1 MDSPEVL
8 PAAPGAVQEK
18 LALSA
23 IRRYIIKLSHDKVA
37 TLSLRGWNATGRRKT
52 TVNCKNVFFNV
63 LECIGNTPLIR
74 INRMNPNPNVTLYI
88 KFEAKNPAGS
98 VKDRT
103 ALFMIETAER
113 EGQLVP
119 GKIIIEA
126 TSGNTGIG
134 LAMVA
139 AVKGYRVLLAMPET
153 ASLERQ
159 KILKALGAE
168 LLLTPG
174 SLGTD
179 GAIEEVYNLVREN
192 PDRYFMTDQFN
203 NPANTAAHYHGT
215 GPEIYEQTEGGV
227 NVVVAAL
234 GTTGTAMGILQAMK
248 ERDPAIRVVAV
259 EPYPGHKVQGLKNMK
274 ESYVPEI
281 FDRHALDEVALVK
294 DEDAFEAAR
303 RLAREEGIFA
313 GMSSGAAMA
322 VAMRIASEM
331 REGIVVAVLPDG
343 GDRYLSTNLFTTLL
357 EPDFRF
363 YNLLERQ
370 KVEFKPLKEGK
381 ARICVTGP
389 PLDQPLS
396 VQDARRFL
404 LADLLS
410 RFFQAKSFSVDE
422 VVLIPDF
429 DSRTI
434 NSSIAAGMCLGP
446 YTQQRFESFLEDLD
460 SLGIHRAYRYPRTT
474 EHLDTIVDFT
484 RKLIAN
490 GLAYEKLR
498 SVYFNLS
505 QSKNYG
511 KLSRV
516 NLKKILLG
524 KTVDLNAYEKLNPR
538 DFALLKRA
546 TLSELKRGACVKTD
560 WGNVIP
566 TWHISA
572 ASAAI
577 HDLGPQID
585 IVVSSM
591 DFLFPH
597 LENVREIGEALTGK
611 PFANTWMIAELVW
624 SAKKEKEQNPVDEGM
639 PVRELFEMGY
649 SAREVRYWL
658 LGTHYRKPIHA
669 APENLSNA
677 AAGLRRIDEFLMKLH
692 AVRDSER
699 EDTDLAEMAY
709 SLEQEFLEA
718 LADDLNVPRALTG
731 VFRFIRQANPVLDQ
745 AGASQARRRQ
755 VLDIFR
761 KFDDILGVFDLGA
774 QPIGPAEEKL
784 IRKREEARRRK
795 NWAEADSIRD
805 DLLRCGIR
813 VIDTPSGSRWEHC
826 KPEPPAE
833 LGAK

>member
-1 MDSPEVL
+1 MN
-8 PAAPGAVQEK
+8 
-18 LALSA
+18 
-23 IRRYIIKLSHDKVA
+23 R
-37 TLSLRGWNATGRRKT
+37 
-52 TVNCKNVFFNV
+52 KNVFSSV
-63 LECIGNTPLIR
+63 LECVGNTPLIR
-74 INRMNPNPNVTLYI
+74 LNRMNPNPRVTLYV

-98 VKDRT
+98 VKDRA
-103 ALFMIETAER
+103 ALSMIETAER
-113 EGQLVP
+113 EGLLVP
-119 GKIIIEA
+119 GKIIVEA

-174 SLGTD
+174 ALGTD

-215 GPEIYEQTEGGV
+215 GPEIYEQTEGRV
-227 NVVVAAL
+227 NVVVATL
-234 GTTGTAMGILQAMK
+234 GTTGTAMGVLQAMR
-248 ERDPAIRVVAV
+248 ERDPAIKVIAV
-259 EPYPGHKVQGLKNMK
+259 EPHPGHKVQGLKNMK
-274 ESYVPEI
+274 ESYVPGI
-281 FDRHALDEVALVK
+281 FDRHALDEVMHVK
-294 DEDAFEAAR
+294 DEEAFEAAR

-313 GMSSGAAMA
+313 GMSSGAATA
-322 VAMRIASEM
+322 AAMQIASRME
-331 REGIVVAVLPDG
+331 EGMIVAILPDG
-343 GDRYLSTNLFTTLL
+343 GDRYLSTSLFTTML

-363 YNLLERQ
+363 YNLLERA
-370 KVEFKPLKEGK
+370 KSEFKPVKEGK

-396 VQDARRFL
+396 IEDSRRFL

-446 YTQQRFESFLEDLD
+446 YTQQRFESFLGDLD

-474 EHLDTIVDFT
+474 EHLDTIVQFT
-484 RKLIAN
+484 RELIDK

-498 SVYFNLS
+498 SVYFNVS
-505 QSKNYG
+505 ESKNYG
-511 KLSRV
+511 KLSRI
-516 NLKKILLG
+516 NLKKVRHG
-524 KTVDLNAYEKLNPR
+524 KTVDLNAYEKRNPS

-577 HDLGPQID
+577 HDLGSQID

-597 LENVREIGEALTGK
+597 LENVREIGEALTAK
-611 PFANTWMIAELVW
+611 PFANTWMIAERIW
-624 SAKKEKEQNPVDEGM
+624 SAKKDKAQNVLDETM
-639 PVRELFEMGY
+639 PVRGLFEMGY

-669 APENLSNA
+669 AMDNLDNA
-677 AAGLRRIDEFLMKLH
+677 ATGLRRIDDFLKK
-692 AVRDSER
+692 VRTLRGPEQEDSP
-699 EDTDLAEMAY
+699 LSEMAY
-709 SLEQEFLEA
+709 TLDREFLDA
-718 LADDLNVPRALTG
+718 LADDLNVPRALASA
-731 VFRFIRQANPVLDQ
+731 FKFIRRANPVLDRYG
-745 AGASQARRRQ
+745 AGPAQKRQIVEVFRRA
-755 VLDIFR
+755 
-761 KFDDILGVFDLGA
+761 DDILGIFDLGS
-774 QPIGPAEEKL
+774 QPIGPAEEEL
-784 IRKREEARRRK
+784 LRKREEARAQK
-795 NWAEADSIRD
+795 DWAAADKIRD
-805 DLLRCGIR
+805 DLLACGIR
-813 VIDTPSGSRWEHC
+813 VIDTPAGSRWEPC
-826 KPEPPAE
+826 KPTSSDFT
-833 LGAK
+833 LDVTNKGR

>member
-1 MDSPEVL
+1 MRV
-8 PAAPGAVQEK
+8 APDNRTQE
-18 LALSA
+18 
-23 IRRYIIKLSHDKVA
+23 D
-37 TLSLRGWNATGRRKT
+37 
-52 TVNCKNVFFNV
+52 TVSCKNVFSSV
-63 LECIGNTPLIR
+63 LDCIGNTPLIR
-74 INRMNPNPNVTLYI
+74 INRMNPNPNVTLYV

-98 VKDRT
+98 IKDRA
-103 ALFMIETAER
+103 ALSMIETAER
-113 EGQLVP
+113 EGLLAP

-174 SLGTD
+174 AMGTD
-179 GAIEEVYNLVREN
+179 GSIEEVYNLVREN

-203 NPANTAAHYHGT
+203 NPANTLAHYNGT
-215 GPEIYEQTEGGV
+215 GPEIYDQTDGKV
-227 NVVVAAL
+227 NVVVATL
-234 GTTGTAMGILQAMK
+234 GTTGTAMGILAAMK
-248 ERDPAIRVVAV
+248 ERDPAIKVVAV
-259 EPYPGHKVQGLKNMK
+259 EPFPGHKVQGLKNMK
-274 ESYVPEI
+274 ESYVPGI
-281 FDRHALDEVALVK
+281 FDRHTLDEVVHIK

-322 VAMRIASEM
+322 TAMRIASEM
-331 REGIVVAVLPDG
+331 KDGMVVAVLPDG
-343 GDRYLSTNLFTTLL
+343 GDRYLSTNLFTTML
-357 EPDFRF
+357 EPDFKF

-370 KVEFKPLKEGK
+370 KIDFKPVKEGK

-389 PLDQPLS
+389 PLDQSLS

-410 RFFQAKSFSVDE
+410 RFFRAKSFSVE
-422 VVLIPDF
+422 EIVLIPDF

-434 NSSIAAGMCLGP
+434 NSSLAAGMCLGP
-446 YTQQRFESFLEDLD
+446 YTQQRFESFLGDLD
-460 SLGIHRAYRYPRTT
+460 SLGIKRVYRYPRTT
-474 EHLDTIVDFT
+474 EHIDTIIEFT
-484 RKLIAN
+484 RRLITN

-498 SVYFNLS
+498 SVYFDLS
-505 QSKNYG
+505 KSKTYG
-511 KLSRV
+511 KLSRI
-516 NLKKILLG
+516 NLKKILVG

-585 IVVSSM
+585 IVVSGM

-597 LENVREIGEALTGK
+597 LENVREIGRALTGK
-611 PFANTWMIAELVW
+611 PFANVWMIAERVW
-624 SAKKEKEQNPVDEGM
+624 SAKKDKEKNSIDETM
-639 PVRELFEMGY
+639 PVRGLFEMGY
-649 SAREVRYWL
+649 SAREARYWL
-658 LGTHYRKPIHA
+658 LATHYRKPIHA
-669 APENLSNA
+669 GLDNLSNA
-677 AAGLRRIDEFLMKLH
+677 VSGLRRIDEFLTKMAATRSSGDGDGPL
-692 AVRDSER
+692 SE
-699 EDTDLAEMAY
+699 LANT
-709 SLEQEFLEA
+709 LEREFLEA
-718 LADDLNVPRALTG
+718 LSDDLNVPRALAA

-745 AGASQARRRQ
+745 SGAGRPQKRQ
-755 VLDIFR
+755 IAEVFGKIN
-761 KFDDILGVFDLGA
+761 DILGVFELGA
-774 QPIGPAEEKL
+774 QPLGPTEDAL
-784 IRKREEARRRK
+784 IRKREHARKSR
-795 NWAEADSIRD
+795 NWEDADRIRD
-805 DLLRCGIR
+805 DLLKCGIR
-813 VIDTPSGSRWEHC
+813 VIDTPSGSRWEHF
-826 KPEPPAE
+826 KPDVI
-833 LGAK
+833 K

>member
-1 MDSPEVL
+1 MQNPDNRT
-8 PAAPGAVQEK
+8 QETK
-18 LALSA
+18 
-23 IRRYIIKLSHDKVA
+23 
-37 TLSLRGWNATGRRKT
+37 
-52 TVNCKNVFFNV
+52 VNCKNVFSSV

-74 INRMNPNPNVTLYI
+74 INRMNPNPNVTLYV

-98 VKDRT
+98 IKDRA
-103 ALFMIETAER
+103 ALSMIETAER
-113 EGQLVP
+113 EGLLVP

-174 SLGTD
+174 SMGTD
-179 GAIEEVYNLVREN
+179 GSIEEVYNLVREN

-203 NPANTAAHYHGT
+203 NPANTLAHYRGT
-215 GPEIYEQTEGGV
+215 GPEIYEQTDGKV
-227 NVVVAAL
+227 NTVVATL
-234 GTTGTAMGILQAMK
+234 GTTGTAMGILGAMK
-248 ERDPAIRVVAV
+248 ERNPAIRVVAV
-259 EPYPGHKVQGLKNMK
+259 EPFPGHKVQGLKNMK

-281 FDRHALDEVALVK
+281 FDRHALDEVVHVK

-322 VAMRIASEM
+322 TAMRISSEM
-331 REGIVVAVLPDG
+331 REGILVAVLPDG
-343 GDRYLSTNLFTTLL
+343 GDRYLSTNLFTTML
-357 EPDFRF
+357 EPDFKF

-370 KVEFKPLKEGK
+370 KVDFKPVKEGK

-389 PLDQPLS
+389 PLDQSLS

-410 RFFQAKSFSVDE
+410 RFFQAKKFSVEE

-434 NSSIAAGMCLGP
+434 NSSLAAGMCLGP
-446 YTQQRFESFLEDLD
+446 YTQQRFESFLGDLD
-460 SLGIHRAYRYPRTT
+460 SLGIKRVYRYPRTT
-474 EHLDTIVDFT
+474 EHIDTIIDFT
-484 RKLIAN
+484 RNLIAN

-498 SVYFNLS
+498 SVYFDLS
-505 QSKNYG
+505 QSKSYG

-516 NLKKILLG
+516 NLKKILVG

-560 WGNVIP
+560 WGNVVP

-585 IVVSSM
+585 IVVSGM

-597 LENVREIGEALTGK
+597 LENVREIGQALTGK
-611 PFANTWMIAELVW
+611 PFANVWMIAERVW
-624 SAKKEKEQNPVDEGM
+624 SAKKDKEKNPIDETM
-639 PVRELFEMGY
+639 PVRSLFEMGY

-658 LGTHYRKPIHA
+658 LATHYRKPIHA
-669 APENLSNA
+669 GLENLSNA
-677 AAGLRRIDEFLMKLH
+677 VSGLRRIDEFFTKMAATRSCDEAENQL
-692 AVRDSER
+692 SEMVN
-699 EDTDLAEMAY
+699 A
-709 SLEQEFLEA
+709 LEQEFLDA
-718 LADDLNVPRALTG
+718 LSDDLNVPRAFAA
-731 VFRFIRQANPVLDQ
+731 VYSFIRRANPVLDQ
-745 AGASQARRRQ
+745 SGPSRAQKMQIAD
-755 VLDIFR
+755 VFEKINDIF
-761 KFDDILGVFDLGA
+761 GVFDLGA
-774 QPIGPAEEKL
+774 RPLGPTEDAL
-784 IRKREEARRRK
+784 IRKREHARKSK
-795 NWAEADSIRD
+795 NWEEADRIRN
-805 DLLRCGIR
+805 DLLKCGIR
-813 VIDTPSGSRWEHC
+813 VIDTPSGSRWEHF
-826 KPEPPAE
+826 KPE
-833 LGAK
+833 

>member
-1 MDSPEVL
+1 MQYSDNRT
-8 PAAPGAVQEK
+8 QE
-18 LALSA
+18 
-23 IRRYIIKLSHDKVA
+23 
-37 TLSLRGWNATGRRKT
+37 N
-52 TVNCKNVFFNV
+52 TVDCKNVFSSV
-63 LECIGNTPLIR
+63 LECVGNTPLIR
-74 INRMNPNPNVTLYI
+74 INRMNPNPNVTLYV

-98 VKDRT
+98 IKDRA
-103 ALFMIETAER
+103 ALSMIETAER
-113 EGQLVP
+113 EGLLMP

-139 AVKGYRVLLAMPET
+139 AVKGYRLLLAMPET

-174 SLGTD
+174 ASGTD

-203 NPANTAAHYHGT
+203 NPANTLAHYHGT
-215 GPEIYEQTEGGV
+215 GPEIYEQTDGKV
-227 NVVVAAL
+227 NVVVATL
-234 GTTGTAMGILQAMK
+234 GTTGTAMGILGAMK
-248 ERDPAIRVVAV
+248 ERNPAIRVVAV
-259 EPYPGHKVQGLKNMK
+259 EPFPGHKVQGLKNMK
-274 ESYVPEI
+274 ESYVPGI
-281 FDRHALDEVALVK
+281 FDRHALDDVVYIK

-322 VAMRIASEM
+322 MAMRIASEM
-331 REGIVVAVLPDG
+331 KEGILVAILPDG
-343 GDRYLSTNLFTTLL
+343 GDRYLSTNLFTTML
-357 EPDFRF
+357 EPDFKF

-370 KVEFKPLKEGK
+370 KVEFKPVKEGK

-389 PLDQPLS
+389 PLDQSLS

-404 LADLLS
+404 VADLLS
-410 RFFQAKSFSVDE
+410 RFFQAKKFSVEE

-434 NSSIAAGMCLGP
+434 NSSLAAGMCLGP
-446 YTQQRFESFLEDLD
+446 YTQQRFESFLGDLD
-460 SLGIHRAYRYPRTT
+460 SLGIKRVYRYPRTT
-474 EHLDTIVDFT
+474 EHIDTIIEFT
-484 RKLIAN
+484 RNLIAK

-498 SVYFNLS
+498 SVYFDLS
-505 QSKNYG
+505 KSKSYG

-516 NLKKILLG
+516 NPKKILVG

-560 WGNVIP
+560 WGNVVP

-585 IVVSSM
+585 IAVSGM

-597 LENVREIGEALTGK
+597 LENVREIGRALTGK
-611 PFANTWMIAELVW
+611 PFANVWMIAERVW
-624 SAKKEKEQNPVDEGM
+624 SAKKKDKEANSIDETM

-658 LGTHYRKPIHA
+658 LATHYRKPIHA
-669 APENLSNA
+669 GPENLENA
-677 AAGLRRIDEFLMKLH
+677 VSGLRRIDEFITKV
-692 AVRDSER
+692 AATRSSDEADSP
-699 EDTDLAEMAY
+699 LFEMANT
-709 SLEQEFLEA
+709 LEQEFLTA
-718 LADDLNVPRALTG
+718 LSDDLNSPRALAA
-731 VFRFIRQANPVLDQ
+731 VFRFIRQANPVLDHYG
-745 AGASQARRRQ
+745 AGMSQKRQ
-755 VLDIFR
+755 IADVFGKINDV
-761 KFDDILGVFDLGA
+761 LGVFDLGA
-774 QPIGPAEEKL
+774 QPLGPSEDAL
-784 IRKREEARRRK
+784 IRKREHARKTR
-795 NWAEADSIRD
+795 NWEEADRIRG
-805 DLLRCGIR
+805 DLLKCGIR
-813 VIDTPSGSRWEHC
+813 VIDTPSGSRWEHF
-826 KPEPPAE
+826 KPE
-833 LGAK
+833 LIKRQR

>member
-1 MDSPEVL
+1 
-8 PAAPGAVQEK
+8 
-18 LALSA
+18 
-23 IRRYIIKLSHDKVA
+23 
-37 TLSLRGWNATGRRKT
+37 
-52 TVNCKNVFFNV
+52 VNHKNVFSNV
-63 LECIGNTPLIR
+63 LECVGNTPLIR
-74 INRMNPNPNVTLYI
+74 LNRMNPNPSVTFYV

-98 VKDRT
+98 VKDRP
-103 ALFMIETAER
+103 ALYMIEAAER
-113 EGQLVP
+113 EGLLVP

-179 GAIEEVYNLVREN
+179 GAIEEIYNLVREN
-192 PDRYFMTDQFN
+192 PDRYFMADQFN
-203 NPANTAAHYHGT
+203 NPANVDAHYYGT
-215 GPEIYEQTEGGV
+215 GPEIYDQTDGKV

-234 GTTGTAMGILQAMK
+234 GTTGTAMGVLKAMR
-248 ERDPAIRVVAV
+248 ERNPAIKVVAV
-259 EPYPGHKVQGLKNMK
+259 EPLPGHKVQGLKNMK
-274 ESYVPEI
+274 ESYVPGL
-281 FDRHALDEVALVK
+281 FDRQALDDVVNVK
-294 DEDAFEAAR
+294 DEEAFDAAR

-313 GMSSGAAMA
+313 GMSSGAA
-322 VAMRIASEM
+322 VAAGIRIASEM
-331 REGIVVAVLPDG
+331 KEGILVAVLPDG
-343 GDRYLSTNLFTTLL
+343 GDRYLSTNLFTTNL
-357 EPDFRF
+357 ETDFKF
-363 YNLLERQ
+363 YNLLDRA
-370 KVEFKPLKEGK
+370 KTEFKPVKEAK

-389 PLDQPLS
+389 PLDQPIEI
-396 VQDARRFL
+396 QDSRRFL

-410 RFFQAKSFSVDE
+410 RFFQAKGFSVDE

-446 YTQQRFESFLEDLD
+446 YTQQCFETLLGDLD
-460 SLGIHRAYRYPRTT
+460 TLGIHRAYRYPRTT
-474 EHLDTIVDFT
+474 EHLDTIVEFT
-484 RKLIAN
+484 RELIDK

-505 QSKNYG
+505 ESNNYG

-516 NLKKILLG
+516 NLKKIRHG
-524 KTVDLNAYEKLNPR
+524 KTVDLNAYEKLNPS

-546 TLSELKRGACVKTD
+546 TLSELKSGAYVKTD

-585 IVVSSM
+585 VVVSSM

-611 PFANTWMIAELVW
+611 PFANSWMIAERIW
-624 SAKKEKEQNPVDEGM
+624 SAKQDKDLEPIDATM
-639 PVRELFEMGY
+639 PVRALFEMGY

-669 APENLSNA
+669 TTQSLDNA
-677 AAGLRRIDEFLMKLH
+677 VAGLRRIDDFLKK
-692 AVRDSER
+692 VRTIRGPEQEQSA
-699 EDTDLAEMAY
+699 LAEMTY
-709 SLEQEFLEA
+709 SLDREFLES
-718 LADDLNVPRALTG
+718 LADDLNVPRALASI
-731 VFRFIRQANPVLDQ
+731 FRFIRGANPVLDRH
-745 AGASQARRRQ
+745 GADPAQKSLIIE
-755 VLDIFR
+755 VFR
-761 KFDDILGVFDLGA
+761 KADAILGVFDLGA
-774 QPIGPAEEKL
+774 QPLGPAEDELLRLREK
-784 IRKREEARRRK
+784 ARSQK
-795 NWAEADSIRD
+795 NWAEADRIRD
-805 DLLRCGIR
+805 QLLACGIR
-813 VIDTPSGSRWEHC
+813 VIDTPAGSRWEYC
-826 KPEPPAE
+826 RD
-833 LGAK
+833 